1 MHEPNSNLGENQD
14 PIDQIPR
21 PKVSAWLGMV
31 LLFLVVLAYQLI
43 WIKLLGG

>member
-1 MHEPNSNLGENQD
+1 MPEPDSSLGENQD
-14 PIDQIPR
+14 PIDQVPP
-21 PKVSAWLGMV
+21 PKVGAWLGAV